1 MEVSMFA
8 SRSQKLDRDQ
18 PRRTFAQS
26 GSAPRRVALLA
37 MIGVLPIAAALSQGG
52 VVAQA
57 SLPATATGA
66 WAMLQ
71 VSKTTALTYFTPT
84 INAALAT
91 PGVKGLSLRAP
102 WTAITSNLDIFTQG
116 VHIAQADH
124 SQLAIRFIAG
134 VDTPAQFIGNSVTIA
149 GKAAPL
155 PWGQGS
161 TPTSFV
167 PNTVFENAYRAT
179 VQQLAA
185 FALANGVHV
194 LHLSWYSGTS
204 AEIYNGP
211 EVVNAPGYSLQN
223 FLTGY
228 ERLAVI
234 GESVAGPNLSV
245 EFPFSGVGTRPV
257 VTPLESFMATTFG
270 SFNPAVM
277 AQWNNLTDRLPAAV
291 PPANGVNVSRQ
302 MMGQGDF
309 NWTNVFSTLHA
320 QHTQM
325 VEIYLQSFSPSFAH
339 AALLRQY
346 VATFPN

>member
-1 MEVSMFA
+1 MFA

-18 PRRTFAQS
+18 TRRTFVQR
-26 GSAPRRVALLA
+26 GSATRRVKLL
-37 MIGVLPIAAALSQGG
+37 MLIGVLPVAAALSQSG

-57 SLPATATGA
+57 SLPSTATGA

-84 INAALAT
+84 INAALAI

-102 WTAITSNLDIFTQG
+102 WNAITSNLDIFTQG
-116 VHIAQADH
+116 VHITQADH

-134 VDTPAQFIGNSVTIA
+134 VDTPPQDLGNSVTIA
-149 GKAAPL
+149 GKSAPL
-155 PWGQGS
+155 PWGAGT

-179 VQQLAA
+179 VQQLGA

-234 GESVAGPNLSV
+234 GMSVAGPNLSV
-245 EFPFSGVGTRPV
+245 EFPFSGIGTRPV
-257 VTPLESFMATTFG
+257 VTPLETYMAATFG

-277 AQWNNLTDRLPAAV
+277 AQWNNLTDQLPAAV
-291 PPANGVNVSRQ
+291 PPTNGVNVSRQ

-309 NWTNVFSTLHA
+309 YWTNVFLTLHT

-325 VEIYLQSFSPSFAH
+325 VEIYLQSFAPSMAH